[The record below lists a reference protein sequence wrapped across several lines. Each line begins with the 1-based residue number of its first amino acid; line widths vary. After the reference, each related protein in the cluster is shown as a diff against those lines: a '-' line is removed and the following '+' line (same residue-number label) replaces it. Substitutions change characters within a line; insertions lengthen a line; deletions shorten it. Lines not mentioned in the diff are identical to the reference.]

1 MLRIITDS
9 TCNLPDEIIQ
19 RHDIRVAPITIQ
31 FGDETYEE
39 GVDIDGDMFYRKIEE
54 TGRIPTSSQPSPA
67 VFQRYYEEIA
77 GRGDSSLVITVTR
90 AHSGTYDSA
99 MMARSMTPGAD
110 VEVFDSKTISLGTGW
125 LVIEAARAIEEGLDS
140 SQVIARLETI
150 RGKLRLYFTP
160 ETLRFLQMSGRVSKL
175 QGALG
180 SLLAVKP
187 IITINDGVLEAG
199 ENVRTRAKSLRR
211 LIEKLVTALGTE
223 APVHLAVMHARAD
236 DEAQELLGRAK
247 SEFNVRDYMVGE
259 LALSLAVHGGP
270 GVIGIFG
277 YQIQ

>member
-9 TCNLPDEIIQ
+9 TCIQ

-110 VEVFDSKTISLGTGW
+110 VEVFDSKTISLGT
-125 LVIEAARAIEEGLDS
+125 DS